1 MFNHLILRNM
11 KKNPRDYESDG
22 KLYAYILDS
31 ISSDDVDVE
40 SMSDKERIE
49 FALDMFYAEKFKGDK
64 RRMSVSDLLTEWVSG
79 LCSTV
84 NVAFNDYDIAQIRKE
99 WGYSG
104 TRANTSRFVRTWF
117 ERIANGILYLA
128 KIYGVDMSRFR

>member
-1 MFNHLILRNM
+1 M
-11 KKNPRDYESDG
+11 KKNPRDYKESG

-31 ISSDDVDVE
+31 ICSDDVDVE

-49 FALDMFYAEKFKGDK
+49 FAIDMFYVEKIKGDR
-64 RRMSVSDLLTEWVSG
+64 RRMSVSDLLTEWIGG

-84 NVAFNDYDIAQIRKE
+84 NVAFDDYNIAQTGKE
-99 WGYSG
+99 LGYSV
-104 TRANTSRFVRTWF
+104 TSRFVRTWF
-117 ERIANGILYLA
+117 ERIGNGILRLA